1 MEFTA
6 FGDLLS
12 SNLFLTKQVI
22 GISTM
27 QMPDEPQKINS
38 EMAKASFNNSGN
50 RVLLI
55 DLENCP
61 SQINQLMNNLELYS
75 HVVVCYAQSGVKIP
89 IDWIVPLTA
98 TVNDNRFKLVK
109 MPKGGKNAADFGI
122 SFWAGVFM
130 AQLPLQT
137 HFDIVSNDND
147 LDHVVSLL
155 QSQQRSAE
163 RIGFKKDNPEVFLG
177 TSGLVTNSKEDC
189 LHEYCS
195 HLVKHSKPAKKETLL
210 NSIKSKFKAN
220 NIDPEELFEELMKK
234 GIIFVKE
241 NKITYIQQKLTE
253 FAGE

>member
-1 MEFTA
+1 MV
-6 FGDLLS
+6 
-12 SNLFLTKQVI
+12 Q
-22 GISTM
+22 IS
-27 QMPDEPQKINS
+27 DKSKEAS
-38 EMAKASFNNSGN
+38 VEMAEDSFNNGCN

-61 SQINQLMNNLELYS
+61 SQINQLMNNLKLYS

-155 QSQQRSAE
+155 ISQQRSAE
-163 RIGFKKDNPEVFLG
+163 RIGFKKDNQEVFLG
-177 TSGLVTNSKEDC
+177 TSEPVTTSKEDC
-189 LHEYCS
+189 LHEYCL

-210 NSIKSKFKAN
+210 NSIKSKFKVN
-220 NIDPEELFEELMKK
+220 NVDPEELFEELMKR
-234 GIIFVKE
+234 GIINVRE
-241 NKITYIQQKLTE
+241 NKISYIQQKLTE
-253 FAGE
+253 FAGQ

>member
-1 MEFTA
+1 MSDE
-6 FGDLLS
+6 S
-12 SNLFLTKQVI
+12 QE
-22 GISTM
+22 IS
-27 QMPDEPQKINS
+27 S
-38 EMAKASFNNSGN
+38 EMAEASFKNGGN

-163 RIGFKKDNPEVFLG
+163 RIGFKKDNPEVLLG
-177 TSGLVTNSKEDC
+177 TTNEPATLSKEIC
-189 LHEYCS
+189 LLEYCS

-210 NSIKSKFKAN
+210 NSIKSKFKAK
-220 NIDPEELFEELMKK
+220 IDPEELFEELI
-234 GIIFVKE
+234 GQGVINVKDD
-241 NKITYIQQKLTE
+241 KITYNQQELTK
-253 FAGE
+253 FAVQ

>member
-1 MEFTA
+1 
-6 FGDLLS
+6 
-12 SNLFLTKQVI
+12 
-22 GISTM
+22 
-27 QMPDEPQKINS
+27 
-38 EMAKASFNNSGN
+38 MAEDSFNNGCN

-61 SQINQLMNNLELYS
+61 SQINQLMNNLKLYS

-155 QSQQRSAE
+155 ISQQRSAE
-163 RIGFKKDNPEVFLG
+163 RIGFKKDNQEVFLG
-177 TSGLVTNSKEDC
+177 TSEPVTTSKEDC
-189 LHEYCS
+189 LHEYCL

-210 NSIKSKFKAN
+210 NSIKSKFKVN
-220 NIDPEELFEELMKK
+220 NVDPEELFEELMKR
-234 GIIFVKE
+234 GIINVRE
-241 NKITYIQQKLTE
+241 NKISYIQQKLTE
-253 FAGE
+253 FAGQ

>member
-1 MEFTA
+1 M
-6 FGDLLS
+6 
-12 SNLFLTKQVI
+12 QQ
-22 GISTM
+22 IS
-27 QMPDEPQKINS
+27 DESQEISS
-38 EMAKASFNNSGN
+38 EMAEVSFNEGCN

-61 SQINQLMNNLELYS
+61 SQIHQLMNNLEQYS

-109 MPKGGKNAADFGI
+109 MPQGGKNAADFGI
-122 SFWAGVFM
+122 TFWAGVFM
-130 AQLPLQT
+130 TQLPLQT

-155 QSQQRSAE
+155 ISQQRSAE

-177 TSGLVTNSKEDC
+177 TIEPVNKSKEDR
-189 LHEYCS
+189 LHEYCL

-210 NSIKSKFKAN
+210 NSIKSKFKVD
-220 NIDPEELFEELMKK
+220 NIDPEELFEELMKQ
-234 GIIFVKE
+234 GIINIRE
-241 NKITYIQQKLTE
+241 NKISYIQQKLTE
-253 FAGE
+253 FSGQ